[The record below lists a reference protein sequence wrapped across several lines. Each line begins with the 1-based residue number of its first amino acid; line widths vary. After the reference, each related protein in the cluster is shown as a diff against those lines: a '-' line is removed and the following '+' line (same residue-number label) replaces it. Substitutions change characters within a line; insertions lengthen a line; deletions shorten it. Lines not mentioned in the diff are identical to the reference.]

1 MEKRSFGRTSSGR
14 EAALYTIAN
23 SRGMRAEITDFG
35 ASLVSLFVA
44 DKSGAPVD
52 VVLGYEDAAS
62 YEKGSGYLGAT
73 IGRNGNRIANA
84 SLEIDGV
91 SYPLEANDSENN
103 LHSGSQGTSARF
115 WEVLSCEDNRIVL
128 SIADA
133 DLEQGYPGNAKMTV
147 TYELTEDNG
156 LAIRY
161 EASADKKT
169 VFNLTNHSYFNLSG
183 QASGDILDCTL
194 MIRASHYTPVKDRKA
209 IPTGEI
215 APVEGTPFDFR
226 EAKPIGRDIRADH
239 IQLTYGNGYD
249 HNFALDRAGDGME
262 NVATVYSPKTGIQME
277 VLTDCVGMQLYTANG
292 VGGQKGKGGIVYQK
306 HAALCLETQ
315 FFPNAVNEPNF
326 ASPLTDAGVT
336 YRSETVYRFGVS

>member
-23 SRGMRAEITDFG
+23 SRGMRAEITDYG
-35 ASLVSLFVA
+35 ASLVSLFVP

-62 YEKGSGYLGAT
+62 YENGRGYLGAT

-84 SLEIDGV
+84 CLEIDGV

-103 LHSGSQGTSARF
+103 LHSGSKGTSARF
-115 WEVLSCEDNRIVL
+115 WELQSCEDNRIVL
-128 SIADA
+128 TIEDA

-147 TYELTEDNG
+147 TYEVTGDNG

-183 QASGDILDCTL
+183 QETGDILDCTL
-194 MIRASHYTPVKDRKA
+194 MIKASHYTPVKDKKA

-239 IQLTYGNGYD
+239 TQLTYGNGYD
-249 HNFALDRAGDGME
+249 HNFALDRAGDGLE
-262 NVATVYSPKTGIQME
+262 SVATVYSPKTGIQME
-277 VLTDCVGMQLYTANG
+277 VITDCVGMQLYTANG
-292 VGGQKGKGGIVYQK
+292 VGGQKGKGGVVYQRN
-306 HAALCLETQ
+306 AALCLETQ

-326 ASPLTDAGVT
+326 ASPLIDAGTT
-336 YRSETVYRFGVS
+336 YRSETVYRFSV

>member
-23 SRGMRAEITDFG
+23 SRGMRAEITDYG
-35 ASLVSLFVA
+35 ASLVSLFVP

-62 YEKGSGYLGAT
+62 YENGRGYLGAT

-84 SLEIDGV
+84 CLEIDGV

-103 LHSGSQGTSARF
+103 LHSGSKGTSARF
-115 WEVLSCEDNRIVL
+115 WELQSCEDNRIVL
-128 SIADA
+128 TIEDA

-147 TYELTEDNG
+147 TYEVTEDNG

-183 QASGDILDCTL
+183 QETGDILDCTL
-194 MIRASHYTPVKDRKA
+194 MIKASHYTPVKDKKA

-215 APVEGTPFDFR
+215 ASVEGTPFDFR

-249 HNFALDRAGDGME
+249 HNFALDRAGDGLE
-262 NVATVYSPKTGIQME
+262 SVATVYSPKTGIQME
-277 VLTDCVGMQLYTANG
+277 VITDCVGMQLYTANG
-292 VGGQKGKGGIVYQK
+292 VGGQKGKGGVVYQRN
-306 HAALCLETQ
+306 AALCLETQ

-326 ASPLTDAGVT
+326 ASPLIDAGTT
-336 YRSETVYRFGVS
+336 YRSETVYRFSV